1 MKLNEFQKQVGTAD
15 NKAIRARELDE
26 NFRRLTPIPNGQYGI
41 NETSVG
47 WHLNI
52 FPAFPLATTERVYLV
67 YNAGSMQ
74 WKPLPEELPN
84 DAPNGLALAWRLVER
99 CDGKR
104 AYFWGTDWFTP

>member
-1 MKLNEFQKQVGTAD
+1 MKLNEFQKQVGTGD
-15 NKAIRARELDE
+15 NKAIRARELDD

-41 NETSVG
+41 NETSNG

-52 FPAFPLATTERVYLV
+52 FPALPLSTTDTVYLV
-67 YNAGSMQ
+67 YQAGSMQ
-74 WKPLPEELPN
+74 WKPFPRPESNGTSLPI
-84 DAPNGLALAWRLVER
+84 GWRLVER